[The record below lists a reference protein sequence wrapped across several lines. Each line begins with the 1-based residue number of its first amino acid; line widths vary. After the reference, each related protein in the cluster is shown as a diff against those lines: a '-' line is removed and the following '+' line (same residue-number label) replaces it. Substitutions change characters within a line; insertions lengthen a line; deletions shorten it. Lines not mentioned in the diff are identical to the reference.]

1 MASDV
6 TSTQETGGGMPMPY
20 TPRPQTSAPKQ
31 TNTPPPSAPSQAP
44 VNFVDQMVGGTMQT
58 MQKAQNIGQVPTP
71 PKKSGGGLFKGI
83 LIAIIVIGL
92 LAIGYFF
99 VYPLFSAKDTNVS
112 TEVKTP
118 EVQKPAEEINVP
130 VVPPAEP
137 ATTTESVAPVVP
149 VLTVEVHSSFLKT
162 RADLVFDA
170 KLSAFTLNDL
180 KTPIA
185 FDTTSV
191 PLFKEVVWKTQD
203 NKPLSFTQVASLIFP
218 TFFTSEKVANF
229 QDDFTLFAYSN
240 SQGTWL
246 GFIVKLKDGID
257 IGKMQDSMSALQKD
271 TGLKNI
277 FLSDPGTMGA
287 WKDGKVRNKPTSL
300 ASFSLPGATLS
311 YTWLDRYL
319 LVSSNTGAAEEAGK
333 RLGY

>member
-1 MASDV
+1 M
-6 TSTQETGGGMPMPY
+6 
-20 TPRPQTSAPKQ
+20 
-31 TNTPPPSAPSQAP
+31 
-44 VNFVDQMVGGTMQT
+44 
-58 MQKAQNIGQVPTP
+58 
-71 PKKSGGGLFKGI
+71 
-83 LIAIIVIGL
+83 
-92 LAIGYFF
+92 
-99 VYPLFSAKDTNVS
+99 FSAKDTNIN
-112 TEVKTP
+112 TKVKTQG
-118 EVQKPAEEINVP
+118 VQKPAEQINAP

-137 ATTTESVAPVVP
+137 ATTTEPIAPVVP